1 MKDFQELLRQSVV
14 QHQRLHDRLCAIEK
28 RLPILDLESTVQAA
42 DDMDALF
49 TAIQMTDQQ
58 ILAVMDAE
66 IAAEHSDLIEER
78 LRLGKTLQQQY
89 QMILPKLKTRLAGY
103 KAELFKIK
111 HGLQTMGGYTHGATP
126 AGSIINTS
134 N

>member
-1 MKDFQELLRQSVV
+1 MSKFHELLQQSVV
-14 QHQRLHDRLCAIEK
+14 QHRRLHNRLSAIEK
-28 RLPILDLESTVQAA
+28 RLPILDLESTVRAA

-49 TAIQMTDQQ
+49 TAIQVTDQQ
-58 ILAVMDAE
+58 ILTIMDAE
-66 IAAEHSDLIEER
+66 IAAEYSDLIEER
-78 LRLGKTLQQQY
+78 MELGQTLLHQY

-111 HGLQTMGGYTHGATP
+111 HGLQTMGGYVHGSAV
-126 AGSIINTS
+126 AGGIINTS

>member
-1 MKDFQELLRQSVV
+1 MEDIQQLLHQSVI
-14 QHQRLHDRLCAIEK
+14 QHQRLYDRLRVIEK

-58 ILAVMDAE
+58 ILAVIDAE
-66 IAAEHSDLIEER
+66 MAEEYRDLLEER

-89 QMILPKLKTRLAGY
+89 QIILPKLKTRMAGY

-111 HGLQTMGGYTHGATP
+111 HGLQTIGGYGHGTVMT
-126 AGSIINTS
+126 GGIIDTS

>member
-1 MKDFQELLRQSVV
+1 MEDFQQLLRQSVV
-14 QHQRLHDRLCAIEK
+14 QHQRLHDRLSAIEK

-78 LRLGKTLQQQY
+78 LRLGRSLQQQY

-111 HGLQTMGGYTHGATP
+111 HGLQTMGGYTHGSTM
-126 AGSIINTS
+126 AGGIIDTS

>member
-1 MKDFQELLRQSVV
+1 MENFQQLLLQSVV
-14 QHQRLHDRLCAIEK
+14 QHRRLHDRLSAIEK
-28 RLPILDLESTVQAA
+28 RLPILDFESTVKAA

-58 ILAVMDAE
+58 IMAVLDAE
-66 IAAEHSDLIEER
+66 IVAEYSDLIEER
-78 LRLGKTLQQQY
+78 LQLGKILQQQY

-103 KAELFKIK
+103 KAELFKIR
-111 HGLQTMGGYTHGATP
+111 HGLQTMGGYTHGATM
-126 AGSIINTS
+126 AGGIIDTS